1 MSLNEQDLY
10 ERPLDFE
17 RLEPI
22 QLLLTGIPDSEF
34 EEANQYGGSD
44 GAPWTSVP
52 LKQARDFINADDTR
66 ALNILFPAVHQE
78 DRTAKIKDII
88 TAQGVDYLSHARS
101 ARMVAQEFEVE
112 NYEYDTEMETIK
124 VERTTLPPP
133 EASLLPGE
141 PGGGGSVPAAT
152 AADAFLD
159 DVPEQQPRRAE
170 ISGEFQHDFR
180 KQQREAFETVVLALH
195 KVNESLRVTMD
206 WLKDN
211 PQTRQLRESVDTLG
225 TRIDQLQPVVNVHPA
240 AAPDVHVAGAEV
252 HVEPAAVTVTVPER
266 GVTVEAAQPAAA
278 APQRAVVKDIERD
291 KHGLITRI
299 TERPVEPKA

>member
-1 MSLNEQDLY
+1 MNGNDQDLY

-34 EEANQYGGSD
+34 EEAQHYGGSD
-44 GAPWTSVP
+44 GAPWTPVP

-66 ALNILFPAVHQE
+66 AVNILFPAVHQE

-124 VERTTLPPP
+124 VERLTMPPP
-133 EASLLPGE
+133 EQALLPGG
-141 PGGGGSVPAAT
+141 PGGGGSVPAAA

-180 KQQREAFETVVLALH
+180 KQQRQAFETVVLALH
-195 KVNESLRVTMD
+195 KVNESLRATTMD
-206 WLKDN
+206 WFRDN
-211 PQTRQLRESVDTLG
+211 PQLREMREYVQSLESRLDSM
-225 TRIDQLQPVVNVHPA
+225 QPIVHVHP
-240 AAPDVHVAGAEV
+240 PVTDVHVTSPDV
-252 HVEPAAVTVTVPER
+252 YVEAPAVTVTVPER
-266 GVTVEAAQPAAA
+266 AVTVEAAQPVPP
-278 APQRAVVKDIERD
+278 APPRTVVREIERD
-291 KHGLITRI
+291 QRGLIVRI
-299 TERPVEPKA
+299 IEHNGQN